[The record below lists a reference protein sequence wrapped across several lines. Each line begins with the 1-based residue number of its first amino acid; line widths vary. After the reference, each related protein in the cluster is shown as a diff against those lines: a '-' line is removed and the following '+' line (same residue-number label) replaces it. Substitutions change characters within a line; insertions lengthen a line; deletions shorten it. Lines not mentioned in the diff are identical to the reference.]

1 MGFNVK
7 GTEEHDRQVAYEKMK
22 ESVMGVLKKKFRPEF
37 LNRIDASVVFHAL
50 TPDHIRQIVNLMLR
64 EAVAS
69 MQEKQITLEISEAAR
84 DYLGEKGYDPNY
96 GARPLRRVIQQD
108 VEDKLSENVL
118 RGEYEM
124 GCKVLVDYDGSE
136 IVIRKLEKE
145 AVPVAESSLP
155 TGDSNGLLSDSNP

>member
-1 MGFNVK
+1 MLGRLKNK
-7 GTEEHDRQVAYEKMK
+7 NRQVAYEKMK
-22 ESVMGVLKKKFRPEF
+22 ESVMGVMKKKFRPEF

-50 TPDHIRQIVNLMLR
+50 TQDHIRQIVNLMLR

-69 MQEKQITLEISEAAR
+69 MREKQITLEISEAAR

-118 RGEYEM
+118 RGEYEI
-124 GCKVLVDYDGSE
+124 GNTVLVDYDGSE
-136 IVIRKLEKE
+136 IVIRKLEKVS
-145 AVPVAESSLP
+145 ASAGESKLLP
-155 TGDSNGLLSDSNP
+155 GESNHLLSDSNN